1 MTYLTSIHATGGGWG
16 FTASAAAADPDST
29 GLALQALA
37 AAGVS
42 RANPAIGGAF
52 GYLHQAQNPDGGFPG
67 YGGTTDAGST
77 GLALQGLAAYGE
89 NPRSLSWT
97 RTITDGSASRL
108 TLHTPIDALL
118 ALQSPQGG
126 FAGYSGPNDPFA
138 TYQAVPG
145 VALQPYVVRSPRM
158 LYLPVARNNR

>member
-1 MTYLTSIHATGGGWG
+1 MQG
-16 FTASAAAADPDST
+16 P
-29 GLALQALA
+29 QAW
-37 AAGVS
+37 
-42 RANPAIGGAF
+42 R
-52 GYLHQAQNPDGGFPG
+52 
-67 YGGTTDAGST
+67 
-77 GLALQGLAAYGE
+77 LQGLAAFGE
-89 NPRSLSWT
+89 NPRSLGWT

-145 VALQPYVVRSPRM
+145 VALQPYVSRSPRM
-158 LYLPVARNNR
+158 LYLPAARNNR

>member
-1 MTYLTSIHATGGGWG
+1 MA
-16 FTASAAAADPDST
+16 
-29 GLALQALA
+29 
-37 AAGVS
+37 
-42 RANPAIGGAF
+42 
-52 GYLHQAQNPDGGFPG
+52 YLHQAQNPDGGFPG

-77 GLALQGLAAYGE
+77 GLALQGLAAFRE
-89 NPRSLSWT
+89 NPRSLGWT

-138 TYQAVPG
+138 TYQAMPG
-145 VALQPYVVRSPRM
+145 VALQPYVSRSPRM
-158 LYLPVARNNR
+158 LYLPAARNNR